1 MDNRFEKTKPKEST
15 LFNQLPENI
24 QVEIFHNLNIQEK
37 SNLAMVDRNCYQL
50 FSKYIYAQKLI
61 MLVAHG
67 DEAGASSLL
76 DRFPNLALERGDIT
90 DYSGRTFKNITA
102 YEYAYWARDWHM
114 LDMLEAHMSPEQKT
128 KMLQKI
134 DAIEQHGLTY
144 TTQNGETK
152 TSKHFSLQPLID
164 KYNDYLAIYARWDA
178 TPQTASYDDLERAW
192 LDIGLEQRNLP
203 AYVIQEYCRPDR
215 SFHPRPEF
223 NEPNLLRSFNVY
235 KYWSHSVVRC
245 FPLDA
250 APDFHLG
257 LHFSLLRYGAALHG
271 CRVAM
276 TSAPDD
282 TADVDLAAVCHLD
295 VVSNVK
301 VTQSRDNLMH
311 GAQERAAYGAS
322 V

>member
-1 MDNRFEKTKPKEST
+1 MSSGTRVKEFK
-15 LFNQLPENI
+15 LFKALPENCQI
-24 QVEIFHNLNIQEK
+24 EIFNHLNIQEQ
-37 SNLAMVDRNCYQL
+37 SNLARADQFCYQL
-50 FSKYIYAQKLI
+50 FSNHIYAQKLI

-76 DRFPNLALERGDIT
+76 ERFPNLSLERGDVT

-144 TTQNGETK
+144 TTQTGETK

-164 KYNDYLAIYARWDA
+164 QYNAYLAVYARWNA
-178 TPQTASYDDLERAW
+178 TPQTASDDDLDRAW

-223 NEPNLLRSFNVY
+223 SEPNLPRSFNVY
-235 KYWSHSVVRC
+235 KYWTCTTVPC
-245 FPLDA
+245 FPLDRS
-250 APDFHLG
+250 PDFHLG
-257 LHFSLLRYGAALHG
+257 LHFSLLRGLGGGRGVVTCIAGRLRTRACASH
-271 CRVAM
+271 
-276 TSAPDD
+276 
-282 TADVDLAAVCHLD
+282 DLAAVCHLD

-301 VTQSRDNLMH
+301 VTQSRDSLIMR
-311 GAQERAAYGAS
+311 GAEDRAVIGAS

>member
-50 FSKYIYAQKLI
+50 FSKYIYVQKLI

-128 KMLQKI
+128 KMLKKI
-134 DAIEQHGLTY
+134 DYPPTFRDNSERVTVSGNQINYDEPIYIVLLEEDLDLTDEGY
-144 TTQNGETK
+144 TQ
-152 TSKHFSLQPLID
+152 
-164 KYNDYLAIYARWDA
+164 
-178 TPQTASYDDLERAW
+178 
-192 LDIGLEQRNLP
+192 IGLK
-203 AYVIQEYCRPDR
+203 VGFIQEY
-215 SFHPRPEF
+215 EF
-223 NEPNLLRSFNVY
+223 VDYYPVSVKIDING
-235 KYWSHSVVRC
+235 KYTTIKR
-245 FPLDA
+245 
-250 APDFHLG
+250 
-257 LHFSLLRYGAALHG
+257 R
-271 CRVAM
+271 
-276 TSAPDD
+276 
-282 TADVDLAAVCHLD
+282 
-295 VVSNVK
+295 N
-301 VTQSRDNLMH
+301 N
-311 GAQERAAYGAS
+311 
-322 V
+322 